1 MFKIVGDLLLDIFDL
16 QEFINKED
24 DYHMIV
30 QKVTQLCMKTANADA
45 CFFYHI
51 DNNGYMSLDYS
62 YNESLKLSKTGIDN
76 LSYASIVNLA
86 EQRLKIK
93 KSAIERAA
101 INKDVSNY
109 SYIYMVSDL
118 DNTFFEKYDS
128 NNNYTTNSVL
138 TIPLIDRK
146 KEVIAVAQFVNAL
159 DSNGKA
165 IPFNKDVQRAIIFLC
180 SLLAFLVENRRLR
193 ESYGHLLES
202 FIEVIARAI
211 DAKSPYTGSHC
222 QHVPVITRMLATAA
236 VQEETG
242 PLASFE
248 LSPEEWYSLHIA
260 SWLHDCGK
268 LTTPEHI
275 VDKATKLETI
285 NNRIH
290 EIRNRFEILRR
301 DAHIEYLK
309 KRLNDVDAKENLQ
322 LEFINKVK
330 KLEEDFSFVARCN
343 IGDNTL
349 TDDDISKLRSISKI
363 KFKRYFS
370 RMKGLSWA
378 ERDNI
383 SDHELYDKPSMENL
397 IQNREDHIFNGFNR
411 GELYNL
417 EIRRGT
423 INTEER
429 EKINEHI
436 EVTIDMLK
444 ALPFPK
450 ELSNVVEYA
459 GSHHERMDGKGYPN
473 NLTGEQMSVPAKIIA
488 ISDIFEALT
497 ASDRPYK
504 ETKTLSQV
512 LEIMK
517 GMKNTGHI
525 DPDLYRVF
533 INSKVYLEY
542 AKQYMKPEQI
552 DEINPGDYL

>member
-1 MFKIVGDLLLDIFDL
+1 MVKIVDDLLIDIFEL
-16 QEFINKED
+16 QNFITKETD
-24 DYHMIV
+24 HHAVI
-30 QKVTQLCMKTANADA
+30 QKVMQTAMKLSNADA
-45 CFFYHI
+45 GFFYNI
-51 DNNGYMSLDYS
+51 DSNNYMSLDFTYI
-62 YNESLKLSKTGIDN
+62 ESLKLTKTGIDN
-76 LSYASIVNLA
+76 LSFTPIVNLT
-86 EQRLKIK
+86 EQRAKIK
-93 KSAIERAA
+93 KSAAEKSALNKEL
-101 INKDVSNY
+101 INY
-109 SYIYMVSDL
+109 PHIYMAEDI
-118 DNTFFEKYDS
+118 DNSFFERFDAS
-128 NNNYTTNSVL
+128 NNYTTNSALVV
-138 TIPLIDRK
+138 PLVDRK
-146 KEVIAVAQFVNAL
+146 GEAIAVAQFVNSL
-159 DSNGKA
+159 NENGKSVPFTKDMQTA
-165 IPFNKDVQRAIIFLC
+165 IFFLC
-180 SLLAFLVENRRLR
+180 GLLAYLVENRRLK
-193 ESYGHLLES
+193 ESYDHLLES

-242 PLASFE
+242 PLADFE

-268 LTTPEHI
+268 LTTPEYI

-309 KRLNDVDAKENLQ
+309 KRLNNVETKENLQ
-322 LEFINKVK
+322 AEFVSRVK
-330 KLEEDFSFVARCN
+330 KLEDDYDFVARCN

-349 TDDDISKLRSISKI
+349 TEDDISRLRSISKV

-370 RMKGLSWA
+370 RMKGISWA

-383 SDHELYDKPSMENL
+383 KDQELYDKPSLENL
-397 IQNREDHIFNGFNR
+397 LQNREDHMFGGYNR

-423 INTEER
+423 ITAEER

-459 GSHHERMDGKGYPN
+459 GSHHERIDGKGYPN
-473 NLTGEQMSVPAKIIA
+473 GITGDQMSVPAKIIA

-517 GMKNTGHI
+517 NMKNTGHI

-533 INSKVYLEY
+533 INSKVYMEY

-552 DEINPGDYL
+552 DDVNPGDYL